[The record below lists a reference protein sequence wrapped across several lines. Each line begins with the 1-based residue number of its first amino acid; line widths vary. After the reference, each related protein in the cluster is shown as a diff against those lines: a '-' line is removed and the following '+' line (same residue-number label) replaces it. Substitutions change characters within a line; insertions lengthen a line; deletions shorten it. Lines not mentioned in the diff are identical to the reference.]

1 MSEKYMAV
9 CRFCGQVIVTDGLFD
24 SAADAVE
31 YASRHCS
38 CPDAK
43 VYSEIETAKENACAW
58 LVELE
63 DSQKKLVC
71 EAIAAVGFE
80 NAESVSIKLDGVY
93 TVKIKKNGHD
103 KLQLSITDKKTSNF
117 EI

>member
-1 MSEKYMAV
+1 MAETYTPV
-9 CRFCGQVIVTDGLFD
+9 CRFCGQVIAAENIYFEK
-24 SAADAVE
+24 SAAEE

-71 EAIAAVGFE
+71 EAIASVGFGC
-80 NAESVSIKLDGVY
+80 AEAVTVKVDGVY
-93 TVKIKKNGHD
+93 TVKIKKNGND
-103 KLQLSITDKKTSNF
+103 KLQLNITDKKTSNF
-117 EI
+117 EL